1 MAQTITK
8 SAKQLITEA
17 NGQVTSISAE
27 EAMALVESDEHVIV
41 DIRDYR
47 ELTRSGKIPGA
58 FFCPRG
64 MLEVMIDPQS
74 PAHKDI
80 FNQNKTYVFYCASGM
95 RSVLGA
101 KTAQDMGLKPVV
113 HIDGGLGA
121 WSKLGGPIETVEK

>member
-1 MAQTITK
+1 MPQQITK
-8 SAKQLITEA
+8 NAKQIIADA
-17 NGQVTSISAE
+17 NQEVTSISVE
-27 EAMALVESDEHVIV
+27 EAMGLVDSANHVFV
-41 DIRDYR
+41 DIRDHK

-64 MLEVMIDPQS
+64 MLEVMICPQS
-74 PAHKDI
+74 PAHKDV
-80 FNQNKTYVFYCASGM
+80 FNQDKTYIFYCASGV

-121 WSKLGGPIETVEK
+121 WTKSGGQIEPVE